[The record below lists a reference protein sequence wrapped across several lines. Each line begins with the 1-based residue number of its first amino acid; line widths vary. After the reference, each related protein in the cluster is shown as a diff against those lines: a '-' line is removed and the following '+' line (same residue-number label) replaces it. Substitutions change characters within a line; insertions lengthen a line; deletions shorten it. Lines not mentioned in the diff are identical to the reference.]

1 MRWRI
6 FFGLQV
12 LVVGVIVGAAVFVA
26 QMHDDHVIIAKKPP
40 QSIGQWYKPKNK
52 RQVWLHTMFRL
63 RREVVAMEAYALA
76 EDSVNLNKWA
86 GMLNKD
92 YQKIATMVPEWTPR
106 LDLDALA
113 TVQKAAGES
122 RYKDVIAALGGLN
135 DTCRSCHADFRAVT
149 AALYRAPDFS
159 GMKVAGGKPLS
170 EHMAALSRHVN
181 HIKIAFVDG
190 RDADAM
196 AAFSK
201 LKIGLDE
208 LGGTCI
214 KCHKKL
220 GQKLY
225 PDPTLSTAIAT
236 LEESLR
242 TGNLKSKGRSLGMV
256 AVLACAQCHG
266 THRLAFDAK
275 IFFAKDKNW
284 RTLLEHRF

>member
-1 MRWRI
+1 MRWPI
-6 FFGLQV
+6 FIGLQI

-40 QSIGQWYKPKNK
+40 PSIGQWYKPDNK

-63 RREVVAMEAYALA
+63 RRQVVAIEVYASA
-76 EDSVNLNKWA
+76 EDSENLNTWL
-86 GMLNKD
+86 GMLTKD
-92 YQKIATMVPEWTPR
+92 YQKIASMVPEWAPR
-106 LDLDALA
+106 LDLEALA
-113 TVQKAAGES
+113 AVQNAAGES
-122 RYKDVIAALGGLN
+122 RYKDVIAALRALN

-159 GMKVAGGKPLS
+159 TMKVAGGKPLN
-170 EHMAALSRHVN
+170 EHMAALSRQVN
-181 HIKIAFVDG
+181 HIKIAFTDG

-196 AAFSK
+196 AAFLN
-201 LKIGLDE
+201 LKTGMDE

-214 KCHKKL
+214 KCHNKL
-220 GQKLY
+220 GQKPY
-225 PDPTLSTAIAT
+225 PDPALSGAIAN

-242 TGNLKSKGRSLGMV
+242 TGDLKSKGRSLGMV

-275 IFFAKDKNW
+275 VLYGQEKNW
-284 RTLLEHRF
+284 RTLLQHRF